1 MEVRC
6 YSSLDEVASIQEEL
20 NALNRVS
27 ARPDPFSTFEFFQ
40 NYAQHDEDFLPGN
53 ALRLWFLAAFLD
65 GRLVGYLPLKQVSRR
80 TMAWRTVKLDCF
92 ITHDTDRPHLVARRE
107 HLLPVSVAFYAYLLG
122 RKREWSFLEFQQQD
136 GSSPLFPPPTVVNL
150 KSHWSREWPSME
162 NGTIHIR
169 WGTLI
174 DYYNA
179 LSKKFRSNVS
189 RQMRS
194 LLAAGEVAWLSSSD
208 PSVTPALFELYC
220 SIEPHSWK
228 SQADAT
234 IGRHPERIEYV
245 RGLLGAQQPM
255 RISIQILLLDGTPV
269 AGLINGS
276 FMNGL
281 YALHIVYDNRL
292 QQLAPGSAML
302 LMGMRQAIEGRYA
315 FYNLLSGF
323 GYYKVRWLAEITQ
336 TRSAQIYRVGK
347 LMFWRRVFG
356 DWRRWIFS
364 SSTKKAALTFN
375 PARREV
381 VENEAV
387 RENIG
392 AIAVS
397 ARSFE
402 ERQRNAVLIAQIKSG
417 QGEFLLPTE
426 LAALMPFAV
435 KQAARTQGKTPMA
448 LT

>member
-1 MEVRC
+1 MIEVRC
-6 YSSLDEVASIQEEL
+6 YSSLDEVALLREEL
-20 NALNRVS
+20 NALNLAS

-40 NYAQHDEDFLPGN
+40 NYALHDEDFPPGK
-53 ALRLWFLAAFLD
+53 AMRLWFLAAFLD
-65 GRLVGYLPLKQVSRR
+65 GHLVGYLPLKQVSRR
-80 TMAWRTVKLDCF
+80 MIAWRTVKLDCF

-107 HLLPVSVAFYAYLLG
+107 DLMPVSVAFYGYLLG
-122 RKREWSFLEFQQQD
+122 RKHEWSFLEFQQQD
-136 GSSPLFPPPTVVNL
+136 GSSPLFPPPTAINL
-150 KSHWSREWPSME
+150 KSYLSREWPSME
-162 NGTIHIR
+162 NATIHVR
-169 WGTLI
+169 WGAFI

-179 LSKKFRSNVS
+179 LSKKFGSNVG
-189 RQMRS
+189 RQIRG

-208 PSVTPALFELYC
+208 PTVTPALFELYC

-228 SQADAT
+228 SQADAN

-255 RISIQILLLDGTPV
+255 RVSIQILLLDGIPV

-292 QQLAPGSAML
+292 HRLAPGSAML

-323 GYYKVRWLAEITQ
+323 GYYKVRWLAEITE
-336 TRSAQIYRVGK
+336 TRNAQIYRVGK
-347 LMFWRRVFG
+347 LMFWRRVLG

-364 SSTKKAALTFN
+364 SRSKKAAVMFN

-381 VENEAV
+381 VENEV
-387 RENIG
+387 VTEDIP
-392 AIAVS
+392 AIAESVGGE
-397 ARSFE
+397 E
-402 ERQRNAVLIAQIKSG
+402 ERQRNAVLIAQIRTG
-417 QGEFLLPTE
+417 QGEFLLPDE

-435 KQAARTQGKTPMA
+435 KQTARTPI
-448 LT
+448 